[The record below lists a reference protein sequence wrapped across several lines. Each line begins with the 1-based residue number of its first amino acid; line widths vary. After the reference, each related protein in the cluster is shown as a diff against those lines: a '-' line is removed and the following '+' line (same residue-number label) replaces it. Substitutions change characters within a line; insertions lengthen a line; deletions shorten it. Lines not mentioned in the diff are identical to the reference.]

1 MKTFNQLR
9 EAKNYDKIAKDI
21 NKTYASSR
29 GKVGKDKDGV
39 DTHGIRVVYEKDG
52 YRVQQLTEDG
62 LGDTFVVIKNYKQL
76 LLGWSAKVGGNK
88 KTALKL
94 KKTDKF
100 KWTWAKYAKKYA
112 GQAGGMLQTPGS
124 ETLSGNTW
132 EVSPVELI
140 AWLKKEGIKESVE
153 LDEIKE
159 PFAVIHVDTNVV
171 VATSSSEKDAEYAAK
186 NPLNKKN
193 KGKLKV
199 VKTRKKQNHGY
210 EFKEAK
216 QVSLSKKG
224 EYNLVANGK
233 TSSGIMLSLQYNGK
247 QITTGTKM
255 DGMFVMAFDA
265 KFVKDNKLD
274 HGAKIVKKGKWTHVG
289 FKKADDVIAYAV
301 LGGLSEEV
309 INEVNNGLGSFV
321 SQMKKLLKDPKA
333 KKAHRAA
340 SSLIMRA
347 QEKGPL
353 AKTAVK
359 AIKKALPGLAKKAG
373 GKWEKK
379 ILGMRTMLIEEKEMK
394 TFESL
399 RGELTEAKAKG
410 FIGTKGNNN
419 YAVSLDG
426 ADSSRPDS
434 MDVER
439 AAHKFKKVAKKGYAG
454 SKGKATI
461 PAVKKE
467 IKMLGATQYYAK
479 WQKDSSSYKDD
490 TVTIYYTK

>member
-1 MKTFNQLR
+1 MNINKIALNVLDEAKKGETFSKKEYGSKFNQLR
-9 EAKNYDKIAKDI
+9 EARDYDKIAKDI

-233 TSSGIMLSLQYNGK
+233 TSSGIMLSLQYKGK
-247 QITTGTKM
+247 QITTGTKK
-255 DGMFVMAFDA
+255 DGMFIMAFDA

-274 HGAKIVKKGKWTHVG
+274 HGAKIIKKGKWTHVG
-289 FKKADDVIAYAV
+289 FKTADDVIAYAV
-301 LGGLSEEV
+301 LGGLSESTISEKV
-309 INEVNNGLGSFV
+309 DMRTKGFKEAIARSL
-321 SQMKKLLKDPKA
+321 LLKTKREEKKA
-333 KKAHRAA
+333 K
-340 SSLIMRA
+340 LEA
-347 QEKGPL
+347 QKQ
-353 AKTAVK
+353 
-359 AIKKALPGLAKKAG
+359 
-373 GKWEKK
+373 
-379 ILGMRTMLIEEKEMK
+379 KEMEEEIANSTGVNIAGVDK
-394 TFESL
+394 PL
-399 RGELTEAKAKG
+399 G
-410 FIGTKGNNN
+410 
-419 YAVSLDG
+419 
-426 ADSSRPDS
+426 
-434 MDVER
+434 
-439 AAHKFKKVAKKGYAG
+439 KVNKRK
-454 SKGKATI
+454 SF
-461 PAVKKE
+461 
-467 IKMLGATQYYAK
+467 
-479 WQKDSSSYKDD
+479 KDSL
-490 TVTIYYTK
+490 